1 MNTRDFGLIRATL
14 VTAALLLTIPTLS
27 TAGTWVV
34 VAAEQASFQPGDL
47 LDDSKSVTLADGAR
61 LTLLAETGK
70 TIKLSGPYSG
80 IPGSEG
86 AAASQKNA
94 DLKVIANLLQGHQQ
108 KNTVLGVVRNTPA
121 RELPDASL
129 INTDNPG
136 SPCLSDDS
144 VVLWRANAA
153 NPEQVTVTDAQGK
166 VIASLAWP
174 AGQSQ
179 LAAPKLAFED
189 GKSYQIQRDFQPVDL
204 QIHKASA
211 QPESL
216 TARIAWMARS
226 GCNEQAL
233 SLLKKL

>member
-1 MNTRDFGLIRATL
+1 MNIRDFGLIRATL
-14 VTAALLLTIPTLS
+14 ATGALLLTIPALS

-70 TIKLSGPYSG
+70 TIKVSGPYSG

-108 KNTVLGVVRNTPA
+108 KNTVLGVVRSTPA

-129 INTDNPG
+129 
-136 SPCLSDDS
+136 
-144 VVLWRANAA
+144 
-153 NPEQVTVTDAQGK
+153 
-166 VIASLAWP
+166 
-174 AGQSQ
+174 
-179 LAAPKLAFED
+179 
-189 GKSYQIQRDFQPVDL
+189 
-204 QIHKASA
+204 
-211 QPESL
+211 
-216 TARIAWMARS
+216 
-226 GCNEQAL
+226 
-233 SLLKKL
+233 